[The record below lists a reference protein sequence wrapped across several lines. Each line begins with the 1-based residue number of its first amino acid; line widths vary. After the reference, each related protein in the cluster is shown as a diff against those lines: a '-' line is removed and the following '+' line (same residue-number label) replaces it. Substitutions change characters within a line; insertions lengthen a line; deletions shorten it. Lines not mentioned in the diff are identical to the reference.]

1 MEKPNTLTSNSI
13 FLQKVQK
20 NSDVMLI
27 YCKSE
32 NQLADLFAK
41 PFLVSRFE
49 FLKQKIRICNS

>member
-20 NSDVMLI
+20 NGDVMLI

-32 NQLADLFAK
+32 NQLADLFTK
-41 PFLVSRFE
+41 PLLVSRFE